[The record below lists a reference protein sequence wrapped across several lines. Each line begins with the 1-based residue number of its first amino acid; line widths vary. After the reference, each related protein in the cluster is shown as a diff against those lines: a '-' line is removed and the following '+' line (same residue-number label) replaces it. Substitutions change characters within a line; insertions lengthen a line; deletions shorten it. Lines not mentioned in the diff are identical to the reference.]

1 MARGGVSQSSAPPE
15 RRRVLLIVNLW
26 ARRGAHVQADAV
38 ETFSE
43 LKTECEVVVTTAPRH
58 ATEVVRERGS
68 GFNAV
73 FTLGGDGTAMEVITG
88 LAGHGP
94 PVGILPGGTGNVL
107 VRSLGISLNV
117 SRAVRQLLAGDE
129 RQLDLGQMADG
140 QLFAIGLGS
149 GLDEAMIAAA
159 SPYMKKRFGVIAYV
173 WSATQAAFRLE
184 QFDVKLLVDGV
195 VHERRAASVLIAN
208 LGAVLGGA
216 ITLGEGITPDDGLLH
231 ACVYSPRNLIDV
243 VRLFARMLLGTAHR
257 DRCTYC
263 IAGRHFRLET
273 MPPRR
278 VQADGEL
285 VGMTPMDVHVVPL
298 AARLL
303 IPRKRSLA

>member
-1 MARGGVSQSSAPPE
+1 M
-15 RRRVLLIVNLW
+15 LLIVNPR
-26 ARRGAHVQADAV
+26 ARRGEHVQAQAV
-38 ETFSE
+38 EAFVQHGA
-43 LKTECEVVVTTAPRH
+43 ECEVVVTTAPRH
-58 ATEVVRERGS
+58 ATDVVRERGS
-68 GFNAV
+68 GFSAV

-88 LAGHGP
+88 LAGRGP

-117 SRAVRQLLAGDE
+117 AKAVRQLLAGEE
-129 RQLDLGQMADG
+129 RQLDLGEMADG
-140 QLFAIGLGS
+140 RLFAIGLGS

-184 QFDVKLLVDGV
+184 QFEVKLLVDGV

-208 LGAVLGGA
+208 LGTVLGGT
-216 ITLGEGITPDDGLLH
+216 ITLGEGIMPDDGLLH
-231 ACVYSPRNLIDV
+231 ACIYSPRNFIDV
-243 VRLFARMLLGTAHR
+243 VRLFTRMLLGTAHR
-257 DRCTYC
+257 DRCTTC
-263 IAGRHFRLET
+263 VAGRQFRLET
-273 MPPRR
+273 TPPRR

-285 VGMTPMDVHVVPL
+285 VGMTPMDVLVVPL

-303 IPRKRSLA
+303 IPLKHSRA